1 MKILVLSNEKMST
14 INFDKIEKVILERST
29 SRNTNKLSLTVGDI
43 VWGPIPKNSAVK
55 AYLNIS
61 AALVD
66 DTNLDGLVIIIDG
79 SGDAIIIDAAD
90 WKLCFNDILNKFS
103 QSSGDIK

>member
-66 DTNLDGLVIIIDG
+66 DTISDRSVIIIDR
-79 SGDAIIIDAAD
+79 SGDATITDMEN
-90 WKLCFNDILNKFS
+90 WKLYYWDILNKFS
-103 QSSGDIK
+103 QSSGDAE